1 MSNKEPAFP
10 LNELNQTTG
19 DICAQHF
26 GLTARDYFAARAMQI
41 ALAGATL
48 PGLMEREPET
58 MEVIGKLADAMYV
71 IADAMMAA
79 RERGER

>member
-10 LNELNQTTG
+10 LNELNHVTG

-26 GLTARDYFAARAMQI
+26 GLTVRDYFAARAMQS

-48 PGLMEREPET
+48 PRLMEREPET
-58 MEVIGKLADAMYV
+58 MAVIGKLADAMYV

-79 RERGER
+79 RERA